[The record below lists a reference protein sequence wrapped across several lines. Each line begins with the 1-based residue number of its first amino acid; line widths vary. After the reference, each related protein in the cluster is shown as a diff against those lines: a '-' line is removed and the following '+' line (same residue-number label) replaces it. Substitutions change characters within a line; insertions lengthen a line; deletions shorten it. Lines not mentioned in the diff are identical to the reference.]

1 MKVKKELQIQ
11 HKEIAK
17 DLSLAEQVAKGANE
31 RFLVSGTLTKLGE
44 KFVLSENLN
53 DLEKER
59 PLAVIQLQGSTEASI
74 LGSLVDSLCH
84 KFQKKLIAEL
94 QIKEEAAR
102 EIVSVGELT
111 TTSLEAYSQF
121 LQGFELY
128 QSDAFHPGI
137 DMMIRATEI
146 DTNFALAYS
155 VIACAYSLA
164 KEDGPS
170 ETYKLKSL
178 NYKDRF
184 KGISKES
191 LIFKG
196 NPA

>member
-102 EIVSVGELT
+102 DIVSVGELT

-121 LQGFELY
+121 LQGFKLY
-128 QSDAFHPGI
+128 QSGAFHPGI
-137 DMMIRATEI
+137 DMMIRAT
-146 DTNFALAYS
+146 NLSLAYS

-170 ETYKLKSL
+170 ETFKLKSL

>member
-44 KFVLSENLN
+44 KFVLSENLD

-59 PLAVIQLQGSTEASI
+59 PMAVIQLQGSTEASI

-128 QSDAFHPGI
+128 QSGAFHPGI

-155 VIACAYSLA
+155 VIACAYYLA

>member
-1 MKVKKELQIQ
+1 M
-11 HKEIAK
+11 
-17 DLSLAEQVAKGANE
+17 
-31 RFLVSGTLTKLGE
+31 
-44 KFVLSENLN
+44 
-53 DLEKER
+53 
-59 PLAVIQLQGSTEASI
+59 
-74 LGSLVDSLCH
+74 
-84 KFQKKLIAEL
+84 
-94 QIKEEAAR
+94 
-102 EIVSVGELT
+102 SVGELT

-128 QSDAFHPGI
+128 QSGAFHPGI

-196 NPA
+196 NPT

>member
-1 MKVKKELQIQ
+1 MQIMKVKKELQIQ
-11 HKEIAK
+11 DKEVAK
-17 DLSLAEQVAKGANE
+17 DLSLAEQVAKGAN
-31 RFLVSGTLTKLGE
+31 RSFIVSGALTRQGE
-44 KFVLSENLN
+44 KFVLSANLN

-59 PLAVIQLQGSTEASI
+59 LLVAIQLQGSTEASI

-94 QIKEEAAR
+94 QIKEEAAH
-102 EIVSVGELT
+102 EIVNVGELT

-121 LQGFELY
+121 LQGFKLY
-128 QSDAFHPGI
+128 QSGAFHPGI
-137 DMMIRATEI
+137 DMMIRAT
-146 DTNFALAYS
+146 NLSLAYS
-155 VIACAYSLA
+155 VIAFTYSLA
-164 KEDGPS
+164 KKDGPS
-170 ETYKLKSL
+170 ETYRLKSL